1 MKKTLATALLIG
13 ALSFSSAPAFAT
25 SPSPE
30 PVLKGFTSGPVTPTD
45 HAEPGLLPYPAP
57 VVTPNTVNGVVPAE
71 LQPTPAPTSTAPAT
85 GSETGT
91 KAPTELASTGTNDSL
106 YIWGAV
112 GLLALIAGIT
122 SVIHA
127 RRKA

>member
-1 MKKTLATALLIG
+1 MKKTFATALLIG

-57 VVTPNTVNGVVPAE
+57 SVTPNTVNGVVPASV
-71 LQPTPAPTSTAPAT
+71 QPTPAPTAEAQEPAKLANT
-85 GSETGT
+85 GVDG
-91 KAPTELASTGTNDSL
+91 LM
-106 YIWGAV
+106 YVWGAV
-112 GLLALIAGIT
+112 GALALTAGLA
-122 SVIHA
+122 SVVYV
-127 RRKA
+127 RRKAKA